1 LSVDRALLIVE
12 LVIIVGVHLE
22 VVERELFLDTLLEG
36 LTLLKGQRV
45 GLGDNGD
52 NVDDIGQ
59 LLQDDNIDGLE
70 TTRLLVSDF
79 TQVAELR
86 RRTHA

>member
-1 LSVDRALLIVE
+1 MSVDRALLIVE